1 MQAVDR
7 CVAVLSVWPQAL
19 PTRKRWQIPP
29 WRPRRGI
36 LYLRFSIN
44 GGAMNFPRNLLKSP
58 TSQGIQVSSPLSTR
72 TRTFEEVKSTVNPTI
87 RYPLIEEESRSFE
100 RTVMSVSDWM
110 DVTNVQSTTSI
121 CQLKP
126 GSRKC
131 KDLRRYEDAN
141 FSHPLALVL
150 LNSSLPRSFSRRS
163 FVDESRRPQVTIEV
177 SITSEDSVD
186 GVLDMK

>member
-1 MQAVDR
+1 MEVQRKNTTTGVQAVDR
-7 CVAVLSVWPQAL
+7 CVAVLPVHLLPARPLAQAL

-29 WRPRRGI
+29 WRLRRGI

-100 RTVMSVSDWM
+100 RTVMSVSTGWM
-110 DVTNVQSTTSI
+110 
-121 CQLKP
+121 
-126 GSRKC
+126 
-131 KDLRRYEDAN
+131 LRMCN
-141 FSHPLALVL
+141 
-150 LNSSLPRSFSRRS
+150 PRLRFAS
-163 FVDESRRPQVTIEV
+163 
-177 SITSEDSVD
+177 
-186 GVLDMK
+186 